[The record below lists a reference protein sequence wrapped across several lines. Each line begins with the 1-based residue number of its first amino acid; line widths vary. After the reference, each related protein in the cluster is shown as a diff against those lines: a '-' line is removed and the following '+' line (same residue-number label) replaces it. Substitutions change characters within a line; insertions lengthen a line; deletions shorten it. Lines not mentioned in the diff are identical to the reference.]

1 MSGLLLANAAAT
13 WFMTGLIWFVQ
24 VVHYPLF
31 AQVGPQGYGAYQA
44 AHQARTT
51 WVVAPPMLVELV
63 TAFLLAWNPPARLPA
78 AWLWAGFGLAL
89 LLWLSTAL
97 LQIPAHDRLASGFDT
112 AAWTRLV
119 TSNWLR
125 TAAWTARAL
134 LLAWLLR
141 RAAS

>member
-13 WFMTGLIWFVQ
+13 WFLTGLVWFVQ

-31 AQVGPQGYGAYQA
+31 ARVGEEGYAQYQA

-51 WVVAPPMLVELV
+51 WVVAPPMLVELS
-63 TAFLLAWNPPARLPA
+63 TAFLLAWRPPPRLSA
-78 AWLWAGFGLAL
+78 GWLWAGFGLVV

-97 LQIPAHDRLASGFDT
+97 LQVPAHQRLAAGFERE
-112 AAWTRLV
+112 AWMRLV

-125 TAAWTARAL
+125 TAAWTARS
-134 LLAWLLR
+134 LLAAWMIR
-141 RAAS
+141 QAAG